1 MTIDTQAEKLDDSD
15 NEPKTKDAQA
25 EKLINLVEDC
35 ACFHT
40 AERQAFITVPVH
52 EHEET
57 YAVQSR
63 DFRLWLT
70 HKFYTQENK
79 TPSQNALKN
88 AIDQIESRALFDAP
102 EGEVH
107 VRIAKHDGCI
117 YIDLCNQDW
126 QVLKVT
132 SEDYDVFP
140 GKGVPVK
147 FRRTRGMR
155 ALPKPA
161 DDGSILALREL
172 VNITN
177 DSQWRMLVAWLVMA
191 FNPNGPYP
199 ALCIHG
205 QQGSAKSTDT
215 KILRRIVDPH
225 VMPIRSEP
233 KDPRDLMIAA
243 TNSRLLAFD
252 NLSEIPPWLSDSLC
266 RLCTGGGFATR
277 QLYVD
282 AEEQM
287 FSAMRP
293 IVLNGIEAI
302 ATRPDLLERSIIINL
317 EAIPEEKRLTEK
329 ELNAKVEAA
338 LPGIL
343 AGILQAVMTALH
355 NQLSIVSLPKLP
367 RMADFCQ
374 WVVAA
379 EPALGWPQGTFLADY
394 NNSLNESNEI
404 ALDACV
410 IVGPLRALIEKS
422 KIWEGTASELLAALQ
437 LQAGDTAARAHDWPK
452 KPNKLSGLLKRL
464 TPNLRKID
472 IEVVKIP
479 LGTGNQK
486 RSGLRITWK
495 PSAALQGNAA

>member
-1 MTIDTQAEKLDDSD
+1 MTNDIQAEKLDD
-15 NEPKTKDAQA
+15 EPTTKDAQA
-25 EKLINLVEDC
+25 EKLIKFAEDC
-35 ACFHT
+35 ECFHT

-52 EHEET
+52 DHEET
-57 YAVQSR
+57 YAIQSR

-70 HKFYTQENK
+70 HEFYAQENK

-88 AIDQIESRALFDAP
+88 AMDQIESRAIFDAP

-107 VRIAKHDGCI
+107 VRIAKHDGYI

-132 SEDYDVFP
+132 SDCYDVYSS
-140 GKGVPVK
+140 KDVPVK

-155 ALPKPA
+155 ALPAPA
-161 DDGSILALREL
+161 EDGSIQPLRDL
-172 VNITN
+172 VNVASE
-177 DSQWRMLVAWLVMA
+177 SQWRLLVAWLVMA

-199 ALCIHG
+199 VLGIHG
-205 QQGSAKSTDT
+205 QQGSAKSTLM

-233 KDPRDLMIAA
+233 KEARDLMIAA
-243 TNSRLLAFD
+243 TNTRLLAFD
-252 NLSEIPPWLSDSLC
+252 NLSEISTWLSDSFC
-266 RLCTGGGFATR
+266 RLSTGGGFATR

-302 ATRPDLLERSIIINL
+302 ATRPDLLERSIILNL

-329 ELNAKVEAA
+329 ELNAKVETA

-355 NQLSIVSLPKLP
+355 HQLSFVSLPKLP
-367 RMADFCQ
+367 RMADFCH
-374 WVVAA
+374 WVTAA
-379 EPALGWPQGTFLADY
+379 ESGLGWPEGTFLADY
-394 NNSLNESNEI
+394 NNSLNESNDI
-404 ALDACV
+404 ALEAYV
-410 IVGPLRALIEKS
+410 IVAPLRALIEKS

-437 LQAGDTAARAHDWPK
+437 LQVGDTAARAADWPK
-452 KPNKLSGLLKRL
+452 RPNKLSGLLKRL
-464 TPNLRKID
+464 TPNLRKIGV
-472 IEVVKIP
+472 EVARIP
-479 LGTGNQK
+479 IGTGNQK
-486 RSGLRITWK
+486 RWGLRITM
-495 PSAALQGNAA
+495 AAPQGNAAAA